1 MYPLPVVNASR
12 SLPTAV
18 LLYRF
23 GPYEADLTRDELR
36 KFGLRIRLE
45 PKPWHLLIALLQ
57 RPGELV
63 TRSELQRA
71 LWGEDV
77 FVDFEHGLNVAVKK
91 LRAMLE
97 VDKNILTPQSSLQFA
112 PCDQFPRPLE
122 QRDKQV
128 PDFGFEPDFQSE
140 LAQLDASEVGL
151 VRTEPV
157 QLPSRRR

>member
-1 MYPLPVVNASR
+1 MDVQIYEPNLRQKPISFTSYSFNITGRIDRITKRGSK
-12 SLPTAV
+12 
-18 LLYRF
+18 LL
-23 GPYEADLTRDELR
+23 
-36 KFGLRIRLE
+36 
-45 PKPWHLLIALLQ
+45 
-57 RPGELV
+57 
-63 TRSELQRA
+63 
-71 LWGEDV
+71 
-77 FVDFEHGLNVAVKK
+77 HGYIQ
-91 LRAMLE
+91 AMLE
-97 VDKNILTPQSSLQFA
+97 VDKNVLTPQSSLQFA